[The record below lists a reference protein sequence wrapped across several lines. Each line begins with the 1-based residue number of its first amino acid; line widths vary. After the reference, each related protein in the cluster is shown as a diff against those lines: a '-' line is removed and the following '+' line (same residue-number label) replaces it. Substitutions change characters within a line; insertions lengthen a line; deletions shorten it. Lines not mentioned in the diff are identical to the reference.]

1 MKKRLSFRLFVL
13 LLTVL
18 LAASGCDQLAPSS
31 PEETVED
38 RIEEGPDDVPPE
50 TLPTETAAAEI
61 PFTPPAEE
69 EEDGVLRV
77 YMDHLG
83 VRMYLAE
90 NPDAEVEIV
99 CTEDVIAAE
108 GFDEDIDLAERLRS
122 AEGGELPDVM
132 ILRTADPWN
141 GRDGVGNLTELAR
154 EGLLYDLDAL
164 LGENALVGCVPE
176 VMEAGIYEG
185 RRVLLPLLY
194 SVGMLY
200 TTEERLDA
208 AGIPWEEGMD
218 LETFS
223 AAFPD
228 FWKTHTTGNTFRNFW
243 YPDVMCAQNGVD
255 LLHDSPESRAASEK
269 ICRAHI
275 NFFPGYLDKG
285 TAEYSVTRRSWYPG
299 TLEESWA
306 AGDFVFLSGF
316 SAGGT
321 HEFLPFVADRFYAED
336 KNKGEH
342 PLLFPMP
349 TLDGGAPYP
358 VPTWCVAVSSR
369 TEHPKAVVKF
379 IWYLL
384 SMQAQNGMTSG
395 GIPVSR
401 MSQDYWRSF
410 FLDYKVKNHAPAD
423 MDEDFVNRYF
433 DSLVN
438 LRSPVWWDANGNSLL
453 TWCAIG
459 MAMGQSF
466 DEVYPPVREQMDAY
480 FGGN

>member
-1 MKKRLSFRLFVL
+1 MNKRFSLRILSLLLAVL
-13 LLTVL
+13 LT
-18 LAASGCDQLAPSS
+18 ASGCHRTAPAD
-31 PEETVED
+31 TADADTD
-38 RIEEGPDDVPPE
+38 RPVDADAPPFTPPE
-50 TLPTETAAAEI
+50 TEPPAAEEI
-61 PFTPPAEE
+61 PFTPSE

-77 YMDHLG
+77 YMEDFF
-83 VRMYLAE
+83 VRIYLAG
-90 NPDAEVEIV
+90 NPDTDVEIV
-99 CTEDVIAAE
+99 CTDDMIQAE

-122 AEGGELPDVM
+122 AEGEELPDVM

-176 VMEAGIYEG
+176 VMEAGIYDG

-223 AAFPD
+223 AAFPT
-228 FWKTHTTGNTFRNFW
+228 FWKTHANSNTFRNFW
-243 YPDVMCAQNGVD
+243 YLDVMCAQNGVD
-255 LLHDSPESRAASEK
+255 LLHDSPESRAAAEK
-269 ICRAHI
+269 LCRAHF

-285 TAEYSVTRRSWYPG
+285 AAEYYLTSRPWYLG

-336 KNKGEH
+336 IKKGEH

-358 VPTWCVAVSSR
+358 VPTWSVAVSSR
-369 TEHPKAVVKF
+369 TEHPKAAAKF

-384 SMQAQNGMTSG
+384 SMQVQNEMTSG
-395 GIPVSR
+395 GIPVNR
-401 MSQDYWRSF
+401 MSLDYWRSF

-433 DSLVN
+433 DSLEN

-459 MAMGQSF
+459 MATGQSF
-466 DEVYPPVREQMDAY
+466 DEAYPPVREKLDEY
-480 FGGN
+480 FGGH